1 MKGGVMSDSYYFP
14 PDRLRQTVND
24 LCRASG
30 SPQTEAELVAERL
43 VKSDLTGHPSHGVIR
58 MPMYLQM
65 IRAEM
70 IRPGAVPEICAD
82 FGSTA
87 VLNGNRAYGQVAA
100 EKAARVAIERG
111 RAHGVAA
118 VGVNNLG
125 HIGRLAD
132 YAVAAAQAN
141 CMGLVFAS
149 GGGGG
154 VLVAPFEGS
163 SRRMSTNPLAVAIPS
178 DREYPIV
185 FDMATSVWAEGK
197 LRVLRASGT
206 AAPER
211 TLLDKE
217 GRPTT
222 DAEDF
227 YAGGAILPLGGRQ
240 GYKGYLLNFMV
251 EVLAGLLTGGGYVGR
266 DENAAFSNCT
276 MIIVIDVSRFRELP
290 AFKSELEDLIKY
302 LQESPVQEGKQVLY
316 PGELE
321 ARREAELLTTGI
333 PLAANTVNKIQEEL
347 DTHSVAIRLS
357 ELGQS
362 SPLSG

>member
-1 MKGGVMSDSYYFP
+1 MKGDVMSDTYYFA
-14 PDRLRQTVND
+14 PDRLRQTVDD

-30 SPQTEAELVAERL
+30 SPQEEASLVAERL

-58 MPMYLQM
+58 MPMYTRM
-65 IRAEM
+65 IRGGLLK
-70 IRPGAVPEICAD
+70 PGAEPEISVD
-82 FGSTA
+82 LGSTA
-87 VLNGNRAYGQVAA
+87 LLNGNRAYGQVAA

-111 RAHGVAA
+111 RKHGVAA

-132 YAVAAAQAN
+132 YAVAAARAD
-141 CMGLVFAS
+141 CIGLVFAS

-163 SRRMSTNPLAVAIPS
+163 ARRMSTNPLAMAIPS

-197 LRVLRASGT
+197 FRVLRASGKP
-206 AAPER
+206 APEQ
-211 TLLDKE
+211 TLIDKE

-222 DAEDF
+222 DSEDF

-251 EVLAGLLTGGGYVGR
+251 EVLAGLLTGGGYLGR
-266 DENAAFSNCT
+266 DEDPAFNNCT
-276 MIIVIDVSRFRELP
+276 MVIVIDVSRFRELP
-290 AFKSELEDLIKY
+290 QFKAELEGLVEHLK
-302 LQESPVQEGKQVLY
+302 QSPVQEGKEVLY

-321 ARREAELLTTGI
+321 ARREAEVLATGI
-333 PLAANTVNKIQEEL
+333 PLAAKTVERIQEEM
-347 DTHSVAIRLS
+347 DHYDVSVRLA
-357 ELGQS
+357 ELGRS
-362 SPLSG
+362 APLSG